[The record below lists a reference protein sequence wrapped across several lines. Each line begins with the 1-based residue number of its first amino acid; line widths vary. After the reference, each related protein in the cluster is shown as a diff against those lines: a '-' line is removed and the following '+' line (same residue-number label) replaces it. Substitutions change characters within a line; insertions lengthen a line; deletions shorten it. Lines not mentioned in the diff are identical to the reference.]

1 MIFFYRCCK
10 GRLFSIMYYI
20 VYGFF
25 FISLFRECFSFRKTD
40 DSGVI
45 TVTSSNFDQKIPL
58 DKLAL
63 ILFFA
68 PWQESCE
75 KSHDLLDEI
84 EQHFKDNDEVVI
96 AKGNIYSDGKL
107 ASRFDVED
115 YCKIKYFV
123 KGSRV
128 AEG

>member
-1 MIFFYRCCK
+1 MRPVIF
-10 GRLFSIMYYI
+10 GLFFVLLRQDCS
-20 VYGFF
+20 
-25 FISLFRECFSFRKTD
+25 SFRKSD
-40 DSGVI
+40 DSEVL
-45 TVTSSNFDQKIPL
+45 TVTSSNFDQKIPS

-63 ILFFA
+63 VLFFA
-68 PWQESCE
+68 PWQESCDS
-75 KSHDLLDEI
+75 SHDLLDKIAE
-84 EQHFKDNDEVVI
+84 HFKDNEEIVI
-96 AKGNIYSDGKL
+96 AKGNIYNDGKL